1 MLLTNTQV
9 LKFRKAFANNCSDNI
24 KLSKIQLHKIGQLG
38 GFLGRLLK
46 PLVKT
51 GLPLKENVRK
61 PLAKSFLISLVLTT
75 AASATDVAIHKKM
88 FGSGTT
94 TLIISNEEMN
104 DISKIVQPLKGS
116 SLLTKSMSEKIK
128 NEVKEQNGGFLTML
142 LGTLDTCLLRNLLTD
157 KSTIRAGKDF

>member
-1 MLLTNTQV
+1 MTNTQV
-9 LKFRKAFANNCSDNI
+9 LKFRKALANNCSDNI
-24 KLSKIQLHKIGQLG
+24 KLSKIQLQKIGQLG

-51 GLPLKENVRK
+51 GLPLRENVRK

-75 AASATDVAIHKKM
+75 AASATYVAIHKKM
-88 FGSGTT
+88 FGSGMT

-116 SLLTKSMSEKIK
+116 SLLIKSMSEKIK

-142 LGTLDTCLLRNLLTD
+142 LGTLDACLLRNLLTD

>member
-1 MLLTNTQV
+1 MTNTQV

-51 GLPLKENVRK
+51 GLPLRENVRK

-116 SLLTKSMSEKIK
+116 SLLIKSMSEKIK

>member
-9 LKFRKAFANNCSDNI
+9 LKFHKAFANNCSDNI
-24 KLSKIQLHKIGQLG
+24 KIQLHKIGQLG

-51 GLPLKENVRK
+51 GLPLRENVRK
-61 PLAKSFLISLVLTT
+61 PLTKSFLISLVLTT

>member
-1 MLLTNTQV
+1 MTNTQV

>member
-1 MLLTNTQV
+1 MTNTQV

-51 GLPLKENVRK
+51 GLPLRENVRK

>member
-1 MLLTNTQV
+1 MTNTQV
-9 LKFRKAFANNCSDNI
+9 LKFRKALANNCSDNI

-51 GLPLKENVRK
+51 GLPLRENVRT

-104 DISKIVQPLKGS
+104 ISQIVRPLKGS
-116 SLLTKSMSEKIK
+116 SLLIKSMSEKIK

-142 LGTLDTCLLRNLLTD
+142 LGTLDACLLRNLLTD
-157 KSTIRAGKDF
+157 KSTIRAGKNF